1 MINVILQEHSRR
13 VLEDVGVAIRENLG
27 RKRFPRNEICR
38 SNHTNSST
46 TASSGA
52 EWNHSCED
60 IYICIYSC
68 RLSGRDRSSRIGFS
82 HSNLSRIRGT
92 FYHWLV
98 ARILFSI
105 LNVYHDLV
113 LISNECSK
121 KWNSIFFFLELE
133 LLKNIYTLT
142 IIHIIYRFKRIR
154 ISI

>member
-1 MINVILQEHSRR
+1 M
-13 VLEDVGVAIRENLG
+13 EDVGIAIRENLE

-60 IYICIYSC
+60 IYIYICIYSC

-92 FYHWLV
+92 FLSL
-98 ARILFSI
+98 ARSQDPLLYFERVSRPCF
-105 LNVYHDLV
+105 DRTT
-113 LISNECSK
+113 NECSTK
-121 KWNSIFFFLELE
+121 KWNSIFFFFRIIREYLS
-133 LLKNIYTLT
+133 LLVY
-142 IIHIIYRFKRIR
+142 IIYRFERIR
-154 ISI
+154 KVSFSFLS